1 MLHLYIVKLERGMT
15 LRREC
20 YTMLEELKRLNS
32 DESTLI
38 TVTLQIQVRVS
49 VMDDGLIFSMLEW
62 RDGKYLDV

>member
-1 MLHLYIVKLERGMT
+1 MKLERGTT

-20 YTMLEELKRLNS
+20 YMLEELKRLNS

-38 TVTLQIQVRVS
+38 AVTLQIQVRVS